1 MLKEGKA
8 YCDNTDVDTMR
19 KNRGEGIESP
29 QREQTPEE
37 NVAIFE
43 KMVRGEAD
51 DYCVRAKIDMKAKN
65 KCMRDPTLWR
75 VNKTPHHRTG
85 NKYCSYPT
93 YDFCCPILDS
103 VEGITHA
110 LRDNQ
115 YTDRNEQYSW
125 IQKAL
130 GLRSVTIYDFS
141 RLNLVYTILSKRN
154 LGWLVDNKYV
164 DGWDDPR
171 FPTV

>member
-8 YCDNTDVDTMR
+8 YCDNTDVETMR
-19 KNRGEGIESP
+19 KNRGEGIEGP
-29 QREQTPEE
+29 QRDQTVEE
-37 NVAIFE
+37 NLAIFE
-43 KMVRGEAD
+43 KMTKGEAD
-51 DYCVRAKIDMKAKN
+51 DYCVRAKIHMQAKN

-75 VNKTPHHRTG
+75 VNKIPHHRTG
-85 NKYCSYPT
+85 TKYCSYPT
-93 YDFCCPILDS
+93 YDFCCPIVDS
-103 VEGITHA
+103 MEGITHA

-115 YTDRNEQYSW
+115 YTDRNEQYKW

-130 GLRSVTIYDFS
+130 GLRQVTIYDFS